1 MKNSIIILLVGILFF
16 TNYPLNAQIFGKSAL
31 KATVDGISEGLIS
44 KEILLKS
51 GIIQCTDNQAEIVYY
66 SLSFMRKND
75 LVQFYGSGNT
85 LNESMKN
92 AIKGLEL
99 GTKIII
105 EEIGARTAENKT
117 IKLPDL
123 ILILN

>member
-1 MKNSIIILLVGILFF
+1 MKKSILVLLLGIFCLS
-16 TNYPLNAQIFGKSAL
+16 NYPLNAQIFGKSAL
-31 KATVDGISEGLIS
+31 KATIDGISEGLIS
-44 KEILLKS
+44 KDILLKS
-51 GIIQCTDNQAEIVYY
+51 GIIQCTDNQSEIIYY

-92 AIKGLEL
+92 EIKGLES
-99 GTKIII
+99 GTKISI
-105 EEIGARTAENKT
+105 EEIGARTAENKI

-123 ILILN
+123 LLILN